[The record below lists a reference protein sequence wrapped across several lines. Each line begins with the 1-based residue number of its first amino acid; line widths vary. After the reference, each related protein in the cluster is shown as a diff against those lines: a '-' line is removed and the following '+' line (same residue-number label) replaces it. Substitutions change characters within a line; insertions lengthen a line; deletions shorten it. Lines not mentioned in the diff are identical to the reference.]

1 MTLPAPVSGDGFR
14 TQLAE
19 LFRWRR
25 NARQLV
31 EKPVP
36 ASLLRGWVDVANL
49 APSVGLSQP

>member
-25 NARQLV
+25 DARQLV
-31 EKPVP
+31 QKPVP
-36 ASLLRGWVDVANL
+36 ASPLRGLVDTWQIS
-49 APSVGLSQP
+49 PPR